1 MWIYGPTFNF
11 SCYSLIL
18 MISLK
23 LLNSHIPI
31 SRALIMCSRGCYYL
45 DGHTHSANT
54 RLFSP
59 HSSEFYTFS
68 GFFFLLPSVC
78 VSYDKTSLL
87 RRYEILEQEFSNCGV
102 RKNHLGDMFN
112 MQMPGPHASGHPG
125 SQSGWSPGI
134 CTLPLFLGILMQVVP
149 GHRGEMEVP
158 RGESSHSKP
167 CSRATT
173 HISGPVVRIKW
184 DNRWERALESIQ
196 HSINTRRHY
205 YFQAGTA
212 LWQKWLGTFSLNYH
226 NHLFE
231 APTKLI
237 TLSAAGMEEIPPE
250 TSSKKKNSFDV
261 RMCLGPCLVLCQKLP
276 AFSVTGPIFS
286 GADQHL
292 LQPGGPWL

>member
-1 MWIYGPTFNF
+1 MVTHTQPTPDCFLPTHQNF
-11 SCYSLIL
+11 IL
-18 MISLK
+18 SQ
-23 LLNSHIPI
+23 
-31 SRALIMCSRGCYYL
+31 G
-45 DGHTHSANT
+45 
-54 RLFSP
+54 
-59 HSSEFYTFS
+59 
-68 GFFFLLPSVC
+68 FFLLPSVC

-250 TSSKKKNSFDV
+250 TSSKKKILLMWECAWVPAWSSVKSSLPFLLLVPSF
-261 RMCLGPCLVLCQKLP
+261 LGQTNISSNLGAPDFKALISGTWISGVFLRHLKLTCKH
-276 AFSVTGPIFS
+276 FGPQRAS
-286 GADQHL
+286 STWAH
-292 LQPGGPWL
+292 